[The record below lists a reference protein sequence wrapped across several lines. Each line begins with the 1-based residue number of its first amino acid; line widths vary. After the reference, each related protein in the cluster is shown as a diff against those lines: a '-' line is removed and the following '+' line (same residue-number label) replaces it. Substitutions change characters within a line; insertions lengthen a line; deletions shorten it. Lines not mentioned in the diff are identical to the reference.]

1 MLTKVSSKGQT
12 VIPAAIRE
20 MARIRPG
27 DKLEVGCSNG
37 LVVMRKRMPLTPER
51 VRKLLQAGYRLP
63 EQTEQDELAVAE
75 ALETVRTS
83 RRK

>member
-27 DKLEVGCSNG
+27 DELEVGCSNG
-37 LVVMRKRMPLTPER
+37 LIVMRKHRPLTAAR
-51 VRKLLQAGYRLP
+51 VRKLLKAGYALP
-63 EQTEQDELAVAE
+63 ELREEDALAVEE
-75 ALETVRTS
+75 AVARIRQRRTE
-83 RRK
+83 